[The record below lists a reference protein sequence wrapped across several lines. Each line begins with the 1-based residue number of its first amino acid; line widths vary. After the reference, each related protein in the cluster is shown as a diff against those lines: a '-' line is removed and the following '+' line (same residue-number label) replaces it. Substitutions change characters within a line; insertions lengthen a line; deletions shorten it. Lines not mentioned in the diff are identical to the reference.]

1 MGMAEHHSV
10 PEMIF
15 VAVTVHFQGH
25 LLRFLFN
32 PSVFGYAWDK
42 GTSLNAEHAGGER
55 QAEVWALAPFSL
67 PVFINIIDHFSYFR
81 HNLKK
86 KNI

>member
-25 LLRFLFN
+25 LLRFLLN
-32 PSVFGYAWDK
+32 PSVFGYA
-42 GTSLNAEHAGGER
+42 
-55 QAEVWALAPFSL
+55 
-67 PVFINIIDHFSYFR
+67 
-81 HNLKK
+81 
-86 KNI
+86 